1 MTGNV
6 RFWAGVWE
14 AEMIGFE
21 QMSGRVTGV
30 ALSKHFSSSVCSEI
44 SKIAEHAERSEPT
57 KFTKV

>member
-21 QMSGRVTGV
+21 QMSATVTGV
-30 ALSKHFSSSVCSEI
+30 ALSKHFSSSVWSEI
-44 SKIAEHAERSEPT
+44 SKMPSTLSVPS
-57 KFTKV
+57 